1 MKFFAPPTPLVLFS
15 NRSPDECARRLTQAF
30 DPERRAELGERML
43 RLSKQYLGD
52 VDGRRIR
59 VKRRQ
64 PLFSRNVSILFTG
77 ELEPERRGTKIS
89 GAFDLEPSSKIMT
102 VVAALGAL
110 FLIAAVNF
118 PARNAFSFWIAAA
131 CALGFLVVLLGA
143 PRILRAI
150 ALNQE
155 GDIRDF
161 LCETLEAGEDP
172 SAFN

>member
-1 MKFFAPPTPLVLFS
+1 M
-15 NRSPDECARRLTQAF
+15 Q
-30 DPERRAELGERML
+30 

-59 VKRRQ
+59 VQQRQ
-64 PLFSRNVSILFTG
+64 PIFSRNVSLLFTG
-77 ELEPERRGTKIS
+77 EFEPERNGTKIS

-102 VVAALGAL
+102 VVVAIGAL
-110 FLIAAVNF
+110 FLITAANF
-118 PARNAFSFWIAAA
+118 PARNAFSIWIAAA

-155 GDIRDF
+155 RDIRDF

-172 SAFN
+172 SAIN